1 VVGDIL
7 SATAEDF
14 QLAFEGNT
22 LASFYALQALIKS
35 LIAQGNGGQILIGS
49 SALGVRPYPAGT
61 AYSATKAG
69 AIMLVKNAA
78 LTAAPHGITVNSI
91 GTMALNYSG
100 FLDNSGARDP
110 QVLGKILESI
120 PAGRLGEVEEAAHLA
135 ASLLDG
141 ECSFMNGEF
150 LSVSGGWTNV

>member
-1 VVGDIL
+1 
-7 SATAEDF
+7 
-14 QLAFEGNT
+14 
-22 LASFYALQALIKS
+22 
-35 LIAQGNGGQILIGS
+35 
-49 SALGVRPYPAGT
+49 
-61 AYSATKAG
+61 
-69 AIMLVKNAA
+69 MLVKNAA

-150 LSVSGGWTNV
+150 FQSPVAGQIFD